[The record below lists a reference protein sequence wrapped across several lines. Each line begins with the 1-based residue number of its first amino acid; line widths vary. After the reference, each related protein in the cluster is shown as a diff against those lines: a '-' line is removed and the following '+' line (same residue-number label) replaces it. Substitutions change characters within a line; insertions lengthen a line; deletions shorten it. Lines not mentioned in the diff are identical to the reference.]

1 MWRELHSHQ
10 RPSSSVQASSSPMKP
25 RPTVPTPARA
35 VTSSSS
41 ITAAAPVVP
50 STPARTT
57 PLPSSST
64 PAAGSVNAS
73 LSATYDPSRITA
85 AADGRPLRDDVKL
98 ATDAAPATRSPVVH
112 FGDAAVEETANV
124 SVPHDPINATASTS
138 SSSSMPTLHLARRAQ
153 FFHMGKTSFSR
164 TERPLAHATVRK
176 GKIVK
181 STVSSTTGTGTG
193 YRSHLPITAHIRL
206 NDTTSHSLTSL
217 VDTGASLSIIDAK
230 LLESL
235 GGQPQGDG
243 MWVHGLGN
251 KQTLGWVTA
260 TVFIES
266 KDSAGEIVHVECQ
279 QDFHVLSDFSP
290 GLCLGLDFITTHRL
304 TILPALGTASMGPY
318 SFPVHEHVLGPY
330 AKEPELRVA
339 DDVVAPPGCY
349 VWIPVDASCLAPGVD
364 YTVHPRLSV
373 SEDDGVQLA
382 GPAAVLTHKARRH
395 ILLGNFGTESRT
407 LTRGTVIADATAAH
421 LGDAVSEPGESF
433 TLEAPL
439 PTVFAATVP
448 TEPAD
453 VATPVNPFEG
463 TDGDGSDLT
472 RDAATVVVDDH
483 FRVGVGAD
491 GTPPA
496 EIVDVLRR
504 HRDAFALDGRPG
516 RIRDGDE
523 MTVELKPDAALRPE
537 APRRASPEKRKAM
550 DAAIDQLLDWD
561 VIEPSSSPVSFPVL
575 MIRQYDKW
583 RFCVDYRQLN
593 AATVSDRYPLPTI
606 DSIFQTLL
614 GKTVFSSLDA
624 IRGYHQMPVRESDRW
639 KTAFVC
645 HRGLYQYK
653 TVPFGLKNAPAVFQR
668 LMDRILGSLRWQH
681 AVVYIDDI
689 VIASRSLHEHAEA
702 LSTLLRTATAV
713 GLRFSPGK
721 CTFAV
726 PSLVLLGRKI
736 SGAGVAVWADRAKA
750 VGALQRPTTLKA
762 LYHVLGLFGY
772 YRAFVPRFA
781 EIAAP
786 LSALTKGWRYE
797 ASADGRSRLIN
808 TEGRPVSADKEILD
822 WGTAQQ
828 QSFDRLKAAI
838 AQPPTLAHPD
848 PARPYV
854 LYVDASKDAFA
865 AILHQVFEDPM
876 AASPPTPTAAAM
888 SMVPVQLLPPSIAK
902 ERWAAWLRS
911 DRYFAPL
918 MRDAESGAADSPWIL
933 EAGVLL
939 RRTDGKLALPEAAV
953 SEVMRSAHDG
963 NGHFGFLKTYLAV
976 SQSFWRP
983 GLSVLVR
990 AWVRHCAICQR
1001 TKRIPKVGSLDIEQ
1015 DPQYPFNTISI
1026 DVLHGFPRT
1035 RSGNE
1040 SVVAIH
1046 DVFSK
1051 MILLEPCS
1059 AGITAEGIAA
1069 IVSNRVLRFG
1079 WRPRRIVSDSEARV
1093 SGSVMTSLAESLH
1106 ADLTPSPPHHQ
1117 QANAV
1122 ERAIQTVQQV
1132 LKALAVDGSAH
1143 WDRRLIPAIELA
1155 MNSTPSLVTGF
1166 RPFDLVFLSHPDAAH
1181 AVFDAEDH
1189 LGVSAFS
1196 ERVAAAG
1203 ERLHDARQAT
1213 FAARTDQKR
1222 RYDRRRRP
1230 LAQLQPGD
1238 EVYVRLDDRPIPGLS
1253 VGKLDARKAGPYK
1266 VASVLS
1272 PHRVRLDLPAD
1283 SKISDEFSVEQLDLA
1298 PRSPD
1303 PFEHARVPS
1312 PPAMLPS
1319 PPLRP
1324 SVGPSSS
1331 DADVES
1337 LPADLEVVG
1346 SRSRQLPVGLRDF
1359 QLGVARASSS
1369 DSLADAL
1376 RGPVYRTRTL
1386 EVDGVSITLRERPV
1400 VFLSRLTSVTEQRMV
1415 APELELCCLAWAFAR
1430 LAHLLEG
1437 AEVTVVT
1444 DHAPLGPMLTST
1456 SGIPY
1461 GPTITRCRA
1470 LLMPHLHNL
1479 RFVHRAGSTHTNAD
1493 ALSRLPPAI

>member
-10 RPSSSVQASSSPMKP
+10 RPSSSVQASSTPTRP
-25 RPTVPTPARA
+25 RPTAPTPARA

-41 ITAAAPVVP
+41 TTAVAPVIP

-64 PAAGSVNAS
+64 PAASSVNAS

-98 ATDAAPATRSPVVH
+98 ATDAAPATRPPVVH
-112 FGDAAVEETANV
+112 FGDAAVEEQAHV

-138 SSSSMPTLHLARRAQ
+138 SSSSVPTLHLARRAQ

-164 TERPLAHATVRK
+164 TEQPLAHDTVRE
-176 GKIVK
+176 GKVVK
-181 STVSSTTGTGTG
+181 STVSSSTGTGTG
-193 YRSHLPITAHIRL
+193 YRSHLPLTAHIRL
-206 NDTTSHSLTSL
+206 NDTTSHSLTTL
-217 VDTGASLSIIDAK
+217 IDTGASLSIIDAK

-235 GGQPQGDG
+235 GGKAQGDS
-243 MWVHGLGN
+243 MWVHGLGD
-251 KQTLGWVTA
+251 TRILGWVTA
-260 TVFIES
+260 TIFVES
-266 KDSAGEIVHVECQ
+266 KTSAGEVVHVECQ
-279 QDFHVLSDFSP
+279 QDFHVLPHFSP

-304 TILPALGTASMGPY
+304 GITPSLGTASLGPY
-318 SFPVHEHVLGPY
+318 TFPVHEHVLGPY

-339 DDVVAPPGCY
+339 DDVVAPSGCY
-349 VWIPVDASCLAPGVD
+349 VWVPVDASCLAPGVD
-364 YTVHPRLSV
+364 YSVHPRLSV
-373 SEDDGVQLA
+373 SEDDSVQLA

-395 ILLGNFGTESRT
+395 ILLGNFGTNSRT
-407 LTRGTVIADATAAH
+407 LTRGTVVADATAAH
-421 LGDAVSEPGESF
+421 LGDTVSEPGESF
-433 TLEAPL
+433 TLDAPL
-439 PTVFAATVP
+439 PSTFTASAGAA
-448 TEPAD
+448 EPSDA
-453 VATPVNPFEG
+453 AAPVNPFEG

-483 FRVGVGAD
+483 FRVGVGSD
-491 GTPPA
+491 GVPPA

-504 HRDAFALDGRPG
+504 HKDAFALDGRPG
-516 RIRDGDE
+516 RIKDGDE

-550 DAAIDQLLDWD
+550 DAAIDQLLEWD

-575 MIRQYDKW
+575 MVRQYDKW

-593 AATVSDRYPLPTI
+593 TATVSDRYPLPTI

-614 GKTVFSSLDA
+614 GKKVFSSLDA

-681 AVVYIDDI
+681 AVVYIDDV
-689 VIASRSLHEHAEA
+689 VIASRSIAEHAAA
-702 LSTLLRTATAV
+702 LSTLLKSATAA

-726 PSLVLLGRKI
+726 PSLVLLGRKV

-786 LSALTKGWRYE
+786 LSAMTKGWRYE
-797 ASADGRSRLIN
+797 ASVDGRSRLIN
-808 TEGRPVSADKEILD
+808 TEGRPVSADKELLD
-822 WGTAQQ
+822 WGSAQQ

-838 AQPPTLAHPD
+838 AEPPTLAHPD

-865 AILHQVFEDPM
+865 AILHQVFEDP
-876 AASPPTPTAAAM
+876 SPTPSPSPAAAVM
-888 SMVPVQLLPPSIAK
+888 NIVPVQLLPPSVAK
-902 ERWAAWLRS
+902 ERWAAWLRA
-911 DRYFAPL
+911 DL
-918 MRDAESGAADSPWIL
+918 MRDAESGAGDGQWIM
-933 EAGVLL
+933 EAGVLI
-939 RRTDGKLALPEAAV
+939 RRSDGKLALPEAAIPDI
-953 SEVMRSAHDG
+953 MRSAHEG
-963 NGHFGFLKTYLAV
+963 KGHFGFLKTYLAV

-990 AWVRHCAICQR
+990 SWVRHCTSCQR
-1001 TKRIPKVGSLDIEQ
+1001 TKRVLKVGSLDVDQ
-1015 DPQYPFNTISI
+1015 DPQFPFSTISI
-1026 DVLHGFPRT
+1026 DILHGFPRT

-1069 IVSNRVLRFG
+1069 IISDRVLRFD
-1079 WRPRRIVSDSEARV
+1079 WRPRRLVSDSEARI
-1093 SGSVMTSLAESLH
+1093 SGSVMTTLAESLH

-1117 QANAV
+1117 QANSV
-1122 ERAIQTVQQV
+1122 ERAIQTAQQV
-1132 LKALAVDGSAH
+1132 LKALSVDGSAH
-1143 WDRRLIPAIELA
+1143 WDRRLIPAVELA
-1155 MNSTPSLVTGF
+1155 MNSSPSLVTGF
-1166 RPFDLVFLSHPDAAH
+1166 RPFDLVFVSHPDAAH

-1189 LGVSAFS
+1189 LGVGAFH
-1196 ERVAAAG
+1196 ERLAAAH
-1203 ERLHDARQAT
+1203 ERLHEARQAT
-1213 FAARTDQKR
+1213 DAVRADQKR

-1230 LAQLQPGD
+1230 LAALQPGD
-1238 EVYVRLDDRPIPGLS
+1238 EVYVRLDDRPIPGMA
-1253 VGKLDARKAGPYK
+1253 VGKLDVRKAGPYR

-1272 PHRVRLDLPAD
+1272 PHRVRLVLPVG
-1283 SKISDEFSVEQLDLA
+1283 STISDEFSVEQLDLA

-1303 PFEHARVPS
+1303 PFRHDRAPPPS
-1312 PPAMLPS
+1312 TASSPASPS
-1319 PPLRP
+1319 L
-1324 SVGPSSS
+1324 S
-1331 DADVES
+1331 ADPS
-1337 LPADLEVVG
+1337 LPDDDVDPAPADGTVVG
-1346 SRSRQLPVGLRDF
+1346 SRARQLPVGLRHC
-1359 QLGVARASSS
+1359 QLGVAQASSS
-1369 DSLADAL
+1369 DALADAL
-1376 RGPVYRTRTL
+1376 RGPVYRTRIL
-1386 EVDGVSITLRERPV
+1386 EVDGVCITLRERPV

-1437 AEVTVVT
+1437 AEVTVIT

-1493 ALSRLPPAI
+1493 ALSRLPPAT